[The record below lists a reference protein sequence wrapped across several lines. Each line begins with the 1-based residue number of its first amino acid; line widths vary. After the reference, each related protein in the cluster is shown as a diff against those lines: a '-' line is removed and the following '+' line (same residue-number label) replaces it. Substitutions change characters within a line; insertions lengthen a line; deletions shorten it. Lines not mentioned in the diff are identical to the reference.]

1 MLVEAN
7 RRNSETIIAMGMV
20 EALGRR
26 WTSVNDRYL
35 AAVQRSSD
43 VTSGYGSASK
53 ILRLVLQS
61 AILGIG
67 AYLVIQEQMTA
78 GAMIAASIMMARAL
92 APIETVIA
100 NWRGFVSARQ
110 SIGRLSEILNR
121 AGTPQARTGLPPPSQ
136 RLEVSNLA
144 VAGPGMERAIVSG
157 VNFTVNAGEAIGVI
171 GPSGGGK
178 TSMGRVLVGVW
189 PPARGSVRLDG
200 AALDQ
205 WTSEDRGRYIGY
217 VSQAIELFDG
227 TVAENHRPHG
237 PERRFSCIV
246 RAAQAPARTR

>member
-1 MLVEAN
+1 
-7 RRNSETIIAMGMV
+7 MV

-26 WTSVNDRYL
+26 WTTVNDRYL
-35 AAVQRSSD
+35 AAVQSSSD

-121 AGTPQARTGLPPPSQ
+121 AGTPQARTGCRPRRSGWRSPTSPWRARVWSAPS
-136 RLEVSNLA
+136 S
-144 VAGPGMERAIVSG
+144 
-157 VNFTVNAGEAIGVI
+157 
-171 GPSGGGK
+171 
-178 TSMGRVLVGVW
+178 
-189 PPARGSVRLDG
+189 PA
-200 AALDQ
+200 
-205 WTSEDRGRYIGY
+205 
-217 VSQAIELFDG
+217 
-227 TVAENHRPHG
+227 
-237 PERRFSCIV
+237 
-246 RAAQAPARTR
+246 